1 MAESSDRDMSPD
13 ETAYVTAAR
22 DRAFVDPEPIISFVP
37 FVPFED
43 P

>member
-1 MAESSDRDMSPD
+1 MAESSDRGMSPD

-22 DRAFVDPEPIISFVP
+22 DKAFVDPEP

>member
-1 MAESSDRDMSPD
+1 MAESSDRALLPD

-22 DRAFVDPEPIISFVP
+22 DKAEALCRLAPARPAII
-37 FVPFED
+37 PFEG

>member
-1 MAESSDRDMSPD
+1 MAESSDRVTSPD

-22 DRAFVDPEPIISFVP
+22 DKALVDPEPI
-37 FVPFED
+37 VPFED